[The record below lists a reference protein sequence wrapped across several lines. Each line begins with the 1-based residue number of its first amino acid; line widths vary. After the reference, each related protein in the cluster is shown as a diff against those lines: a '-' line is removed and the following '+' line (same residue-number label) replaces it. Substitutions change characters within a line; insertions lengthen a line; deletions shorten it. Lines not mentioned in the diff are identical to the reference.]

1 MSDERPDSSTP
12 NRSLLAGVEGP
23 QDLHGLSE
31 EELQRLAQEVR
42 EYIIDTVGEIG
53 GHFGANLGT
62 CELAVALHSLLDS
75 PRDKI
80 LWDVGHQAYPHKVLT
95 GRRDRLDTIRH
106 YGGLAPFCSIAESPH
121 DIMGAGHASTSV
133 GYAVGI
139 REGMR
144 HLGITDQG
152 KVVAVIGDGAMT
164 GGVAFEAISQAGGLG
179 TPIVV
184 VLNDNGMSIAPNVGA
199 LSRYFNR
206 VRLHPKL
213 WHAREGVEGGLTRLP
228 GAVGAAFEKLGPQ
241 LKESLKAFWAPGL
254 WWEELDWAYMGV
266 IDGHD
271 VRALREALR
280 EALAAQRPVVVH
292 IATVKGKGF
301 APAEDG
307 GLEGMEKWHA
317 AKPKSI
323 LNGSPTPAPVTSPA
337 EGVSSAGV
345 GGKASKAQAGATV
358 ARPQYTQVFG
368 EALVRECERDR
379 RVVGITAAM
388 NSGTGL
394 NILQKAL
401 PERYFDVGIAEQQ
414 AILFAAGLALEG
426 VKPVAAIYS
435 TFLQRAYD
443 QIVHDVCLQ
452 KLGVVFAMDRAGLV
466 GDDGPT
472 HHGAFDIA
480 YLRCLPNIVLMAPRD
495 EAMLVNMLHTALLY
509 DDGPIALRYPRGEG
523 MGVPLPKVPIAI
535 AIGTGEILREAGRVG
550 GLDESATAADAP
562 AEVESSA
569 NATIRPTPLA
579 RAGRRVALVGYG
591 SGVGKALEAA
601 TLLEGRGL
609 GVTVADARFAKPI
622 DAGLMAQLAA
632 EHDLLV
638 TIEEGVLAGGFGS
651 AVWETLSEMGI
662 TPRILRVG
670 LPDRY
675 ITHGKPALL
684 HEEVGFTGAKIA
696 ERVATAILD
705 RDSAAVRA

>member
-1 MSDERPDSSTP
+1 MRILDRID
-12 NRSLLAGVEGP
+12 GP
-23 QDLHGLSE
+23 QDLKPLTE
-31 EELQRLAQEVR
+31 EQLEQLAQEVR
-42 EYIIDTVGEIG
+42 EHIIDTVGEIG

-62 CELAVALHSLLDS
+62 CELAVALHSLLES

-80 LWDVGHQAYPHKVLT
+80 LWDVGHQAYPHKILT
-95 GRRDRLDTIRH
+95 GRRDRLCTIRQ
-106 YGGLAPFCSIAESPH
+106 YDGLAPFCSIAESEH

-139 REGMR
+139 KEGMR
-144 HLGITDQG
+144 HLGDEAADG

-164 GGVAFEAISQAGGLG
+164 GGVAFEAIGQAGGLG

-206 VRLHPKL
+206 VRLNPKL
-213 WHAREGVEGGLTRLP
+213 WHARSGVEGGLTKLP
-228 GAVGAAFEKLGPQ
+228 GGIGSKFERLGPQ
-241 LKESLKAFWAPGL
+241 LKESIKAFWAPGL

-301 APAEDG
+301 APAENG

-323 LNGSPTPAPVTSPA
+323 SNGAPAPS
-337 EGVSSAGV
+337 GSSTTTT
-345 GGKASKAQAGATV
+345 QAP
-358 ARPQYTQVFG
+358 PQYTQVFG
-368 EALVRECERDR
+368 EALVRECERDA

-414 AILFAAGLALEG
+414 AVLFAAGLALEG

-435 TFLQRAYD
+435 TFLQRAFD

-452 KLGVVFAMDRAGLV
+452 KLNVVFAMDRAGLV

-495 EAMLVNMLHTALLY
+495 EAMLVHMLHTALSY

-523 MGVPLPKVPIAI
+523 VGVALPSEPHTIQ
-535 AIGTGEILREAGRVG
+535 IGSGEIVREGSGAGAV
-550 GLDESATAADAP
+550 
-562 AEVESSA
+562 
-569 NATIRPTPLA
+569 
-579 RAGRRVALVGYG
+579 GRRVALIGYG
-591 SGVGKALEAA
+591 TGVGKALEAA
-601 TLLEGRGL
+601 DLLAGDDMA
-609 GVTVADARFAKPI
+609 VTVADARFAKPI

-638 TIEEGVLAGGFGS
+638 TVEEGVIAGGFGS
-651 AVWETLSEMGI
+651 AVWETLNETGAGASGV
-662 TPRILRVG
+662 RILRVG

-675 ITHGKPALL
+675 VTHGKPTLL
-684 HEEVGFTGAKIA
+684 HEEVGYTGQRIA
-696 ERVATAILD
+696 ERIRAAIGD
-705 RDSAAVRA
+705 RRSAPVGA

>member
-1 MSDERPDSSTP
+1 MSTDKQEPSKR
-12 NRSLLAGVEGP
+12 LLEGIDGP

-31 EELQRLAQEVR
+31 EQLAEVAQEVR
-42 EYIIDTVGEIG
+42 EHIIETVGEIG

-62 CELAVALHSLLDS
+62 CELAVALHSLLES

-95 GRRDRLDTIRH
+95 GRRERLSTIRQ
-106 YGGLAPFCSIAESPH
+106 YDGLAPFCSIEESPH
-121 DIMGAGHASTSV
+121 DIMGAGHASTSI

-139 REGMR
+139 KEGMR
-144 HLGITDQG
+144 HGDGEQG

-164 GGVAFEAISQAGGLG
+164 GGVAFEAIGQAGGLG

-199 LSRYFNR
+199 LSKYFNR
-206 VRLHPKL
+206 VRLNPKL

-228 GAVGAAFEKLGPQ
+228 GGIGAALERIGPQ
-241 LKESLKAFWAPGL
+241 LKESIKAFWAPGL

-266 IDGHD
+266 VDGHD

-280 EALAAQRPVVVH
+280 EALAAERPVVVH
-292 IATVKGKGF
+292 VATVKGKGF

-323 LNGSPTPAPVTSPA
+323 LNGFPTHPATSGPVDES
-337 EGVSSAGV
+337 V
-345 GGKASKAQAGATV
+345 KALP
-358 ARPQYTQVFG
+358 PQYTQVFG
-368 EALVRECERDR
+368 EALVRECERDE

-394 NILQKAL
+394 SILQKAL
-401 PERYFDVGIAEQQ
+401 PDRYFDVGIAEQQ

-452 KLGVVFAMDRAGLV
+452 KLNVVFAMDRAGLV

-472 HHGAFDIA
+472 HHGVFDIA

-495 EAMLVNMLHTALLY
+495 EAMLVNMLRTALTY

-523 MGVPLPKVPIAI
+523 TGAVLPEQPQAI
-535 AIGTGEILREAGRVG
+535 AIGTGEILIAPNPPGA
-550 GLDESATAADAP
+550 SAP
-562 AEVESSA
+562 
-569 NATIRPTPLA
+569 
-579 RAGRRVALVGYG
+579 AGRRVALIGYG

-601 TLLEGRGL
+601 EELAGHDIA
-609 GVTVADARFAKPI
+609 VTVADARFAKPI

-638 TIEEGVLAGGFGS
+638 SVEEGVLAGGFGT
-651 AVWETLSEMGI
+651 AVWETLNEMGAKI
-662 TPRILRVG
+662 PRIMRVG

-675 ITHGKPALL
+675 VTHGKPALL
-684 HEEVGFTGAKIA
+684 HEEVGYTGKRIA
-696 ERVATAILD
+696 ERVQAAIIDRHSATVGAYD
-705 RDSAAVRA
+705 AG